1 MHILSGPAPSPSPDV
16 NGRVEGVPT
25 RRRDGLRLYITFNE
39 INVKKLKTISYTLK
53 KIMLSV
59 ENIILLVGLRI
70 RILGIFML
78 GNKI

>member
-1 MHILSGPAPSPSPDV
+1 MW
-16 NGRVEGVPT
+16 
-25 RRRDGLRLYITFNE
+25 DGLRLYITFNE